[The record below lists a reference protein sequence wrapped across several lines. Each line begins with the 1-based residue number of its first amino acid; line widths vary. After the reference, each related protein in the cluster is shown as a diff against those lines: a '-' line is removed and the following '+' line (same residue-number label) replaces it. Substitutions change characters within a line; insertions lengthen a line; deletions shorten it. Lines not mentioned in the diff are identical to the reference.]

1 LKAPLEMPTMYVAQ
15 QQFELQRVDYA
26 APEGSGRVGVVQA
39 GFPLWSATYTLGR
52 MPPAY
57 SDQWEAFIR
66 GLRGA
71 TRRFLGRDLSR
82 QYPLLY
88 PDGFGAF
95 GVFTGGAASWSQTI
109 DSNGDAQ
116 LTLNLGA
123 AAAGLTLSPGDGI
136 DFRYPATEDAVAGLA
151 WRAFVMVNVGA
162 TANGSGSLTITVE
175 PPVPSAFRTSA
186 REDDRVGRQWRRS
199 RPAKRSSR
207 ELFRSRRAL
216 VERRSVCGAAMASF
230 RSTARL
236 SAARRSRPCS
246 ADRRRE
252 SAVSRRA

>member
-175 PPVPSAFRTSA
+175 PPVPSAFRTSGH
-186 REDDRVGRQWRRS
+186 EDDRRSGNGGDRGVGEAIVTGAVQIT
-199 RPAKRSSR
+199 P
-207 ELFRSRRAL
+207 RAG
-216 VERRSVCGAAMASF
+216 ERRSVCGAAMASF

>member
-175 PPVPSAFRTSA
+175 PPVPSAVPSDA
-186 REDDRVGRQWRRS
+186 VAHIDQ
-199 RPAKRSSR
+199 PACVM
-207 ELFRSRRAL
+207 AL
-216 VERRSVCGAAMASF
+216 VTGSTDLGAKDRLYSINGGTVTAVQDIRS
-230 RSTARL
+230 
-236 SAARRSRPCS
+236 
-246 ADRRRE
+246 
-252 SAVSRRA
+252 